1 VRTLEMMEEDDDLDE
16 SKLEKKTQIEKKNE
30 EFLNRIF
37 INIEIN

>member
-1 VRTLEMMEEDDDLDE
+1 MMEEDDDLDE